1 MRVNLETLPFFDF
14 SRREFMKTA
23 SAAAGAFIIGV
34 YIPAW
39 TRAFAQ
45 ESGPPQGPY
54 DPNMFLKIDAD
65 NSVTLISKHL
75 EMGQGIATGLS
86 TLVAEELGVDWSMM
100 RFEFAPNNPSIYNN
114 LFFGPVMGTGG
125 STSTAESWEQMRK
138 VGAAARMMLV
148 AAAAAKWNVA
158 AKDVKASS
166 GVLSDGSS
174 HRATFGEFASDAM
187 KQPVP
192 TDVPLKSPKEWD
204 LIGTRI
210 PRLDSKGKT
219 TGTAVF
225 AMDVRRPGMLT
236 AVVKRPEQF
245 GAAVHSFDA
254 TDAKQ
259 IEGVV
264 DVVQISRGV
273 AVVANDT
280 WSAIRGCDAL
290 KVKWDD
296 SRAETRSTPEII
308 GEYRDLAKQKGLPA
322 ANRGDAATSLA
333 QAAKTVE
340 AEFTLPY
347 LAHAPMEL
355 LNCVMEV
362 HADGAEIWSG
372 CQLQSIDQLVAAQ
385 VLGFKPEQIKIHTL
399 LAGGSFGRR
408 GNPMGDWTVELAEIC
423 KATHGRAP
431 IHLVWTRDDDIKG
444 GFYRPMVLHNV
455 KAGVDA
461 SGRISGWQHTVVS
474 QSIFMGTPFE
484 RMSVKDGV
492 DASTVE
498 GIVDSPYAIADMAV
512 QVHNA
517 KSPVPVLWWRSV
529 GHSHTGFV
537 METMIDELAHAA
549 GKDPVAFRLDLLAN
563 QPRDAAV
570 VRLAAEKSG
579 WDRPFASGNG
589 RGRGFAYHYSF
600 NTRVAMVAELTATP
614 KTVKVDRIV
623 AAVDCGV
630 AVNPDVVTAQVE
642 GAIGFAISA
651 ALRNRITLDEGMV
664 EQRNFDDYEP
674 TRMREMPRVE
684 VYIVKSTEHPSGIG
698 EPGVPPL
705 APSIGNAF
713 FAATG
718 KRLRSLP
725 LDLKTLT

>member
-23 SAAAGAFIIGV
+23 SAAAGAFILGA

-45 ESGPPQGPY
+45 ESGPPQGVY

-86 TLVAEELGVDWSMM
+86 TLVAEELGADWSVM
-100 RFEFAPNNPSIYNN
+100 RFEFAPNNQSIYNN
-114 LFFGPVMGTGG
+114 LFFGPVMATGG
-125 STSTAESWEQMRK
+125 STSTAGSWEQMRK

-158 AKDVKASS
+158 ASDIKASN
-166 GVLSDGSS
+166 GVLSDGSG
-174 HRATFGEFASDAM
+174 HRATFGELASNAM

-192 TDVPLKSPKEWD
+192 AEVPLKSPKEWG

-219 TGTAVF
+219 TGTAMF

-259 IEGVV
+259 VEGVV
-264 DVVQISRGV
+264 DVVQISRGI

-280 WSAIRGCDAL
+280 WSAMRGCDAL
-290 KVKWDD
+290 KVKWDH
-296 SRAETRSTPEII
+296 SQAETRSTPEII
-308 GEYRDLAKQKGLPA
+308 GEYRELAKQRGLTA
-322 ANRGDAATSLA
+322 ANRGDAGAGLAHAT
-333 QAAKTVE
+333 KTVT

-347 LAHAPMEL
+347 LAHAPMEP

-362 HADGAEIWSG
+362 HADGAEMWSG

-408 GNPMGDWTVELAEIC
+408 GNPIGDWVVELAEIC

-455 KAGVDA
+455 RAGVDA
-461 SGRISGWQHTVVS
+461 SGRIAGWQHTVVS
-474 QSIFMGTPFE
+474 QSIFIGTPFE
-484 RMSVKDGV
+484 RMMVKDGV
-492 DASTVE
+492 DASAVE
-498 GIVDSPYAIADMAV
+498 GIVDSSYAIADMAV
-512 QVHNA
+512 QVHIA

-579 WDRPFASGNG
+579 WNRPFTSGKG
-589 RGRGFAYHYSF
+589 RGRGFAYHSSF
-600 NTRVAMVAELTATP
+600 NTRVAMVTEVSATP
-614 KTVKVDRIV
+614 KTVKVERIV

-630 AVNPDVVTAQVE
+630 AVNPDIVTAQVE

-651 ALRNRITLDEGMV
+651 ALRNRITLNDGMV
-664 EQRNFDDYEP
+664 EQKNFDDYEP

-684 VYIVKSTEHPSGIG
+684 VYIVQSTEHPSGIG
-698 EPGVPPL
+698 EPGVPPV